1 MSISMSLLDTGGT
14 GDYTSLTTWE
24 STEQANLTVG
34 DGCIKYVYCKAS
46 TGKTDGTPVTIDGW
60 TTNQNSYIYIA
71 STGSDKHAGLWD
83 DTKYRLTH
91 SMVDDH
97 TIRINSSPSYSVIDG
112 LQIKSTTNTS
122 EQYRYGINIWSKSIT
137 IKNCIIKADKTNAN
151 YAGILCDASSTR
163 PHKVY
168 NNIVYGFIGSG
179 GSGIGASSD
188 RGGSLRSLVYNN
200 TVANCNEGFHSA
212 YDDTLIKNNIAYSCS
227 LGYDADVWPETST
240 NNYYDPLYGGA
251 PITIDGGF
259 TCSLTLSG
267 SITFMNALG
276 NDYRLVFSDVGAKD
290 KGANLSADAYCSFS
304 VDIIGTNRGSAWD
317 IGAFEYLAG
326 PSSVSMSL
334 VDTGG
339 TGNYTSLTTW
349 ESTEEADLTVGDGC
363 QKWVY
368 CKSSDGVADTARCRV
383 LGWVMASGKG
393 VVITSTGSDRHN
405 GVWDDTKYRNVSIT
419 ADLTS
424 MVIYDTWVTIDGLQ
438 LWGSSSQALDFQTGA
453 TDSVGN
459 PIVKNCILRGSN
471 TLYINIVSAIGEPGQ
486 FYKIYNNIIYDAKGS
501 ENTGILISIATLATA
516 SVYNNT
522 IINCN
527 RGIRRTAGDAIVINN
542 LITGSAD
549 GDVFIG
555 TYDALSTN
563 NSSNQTDNP
572 GGTNYASQT
581 FTFVDRDAD
590 NFCLAATDAGARDIG
605 ADLSA
610 NAFCSFSVD
619 IIGTTRPYNTVWD
632 IGAFEYTA
640 GTPSVILPKVVFQGI
655 GTARFRFR

>member
-1 MSISMSLLDTGGT
+1 MAIDLTLNIQVSQSAGANITSINKPTGVVNGDFMLAGVIYTSDQVMTPPAGWTEFQNYDFYPAANEYRLRLWYKRASSEGTSYSWSTVGAVYTDGFIWRMTGVVSAGSPLDAPTGSAWSDGST
-14 GDYTSLTTWE
+14 IVSCSAITTATAGAGVILVGATSNDYTSLTL
-24 STEQANLTVG
+24 STLTERLD
-34 DGCIKYVYCKAS
+34 DG
-46 TGKTDGTPVTIDGW
+46 
-60 TTNQNSYIYIA
+60 
-71 STGSDKHAGLWD
+71 
-83 DTKYRLTH
+83 
-91 SMVDDH
+91 
-97 TIRINSSPSYSVIDG
+97 
-112 LQIKSTTNTS
+112 
-122 EQYRYGINIWSKSIT
+122 IT
-137 IKNCIIKADKTNAN
+137 IFA
-151 YAGILCDASSTR
+151 AGDVQAVAGSS
-163 PHKVY
+163 
-168 NNIVYGFIGSG
+168 
-179 GSGIGASSD
+179 
-188 RGGSLRSLVYNN
+188 
-200 TVANCNEGFHSA
+200 
-212 YDDTLIKNNIAYSCS
+212 
-227 LGYDADVWPETST
+227 
-240 NNYYDPLYGGA
+240 
-251 PITIDGGF
+251 
-259 TCSLTLSG
+259 
-267 SITFMNALG
+267 
-276 NDYRLVFSDVGAKD
+276 GAK
-290 KGANLSADAYCSFS
+290 SATL
-304 VDIIGTNRGSAWD
+304 GTERGWGV
-317 IGAFEYLAG
+317 ILLALK
-326 PSSVSMSL
+326 PEPDVPVVVSVSMSL